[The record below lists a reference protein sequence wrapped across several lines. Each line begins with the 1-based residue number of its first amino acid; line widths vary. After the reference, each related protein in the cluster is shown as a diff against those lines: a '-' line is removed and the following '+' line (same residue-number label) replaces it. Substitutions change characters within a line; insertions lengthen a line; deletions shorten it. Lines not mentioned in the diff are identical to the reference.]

1 MSRSNVP
8 AERPRT
14 YRRPT
19 GPPTGPAP
27 VLVIDDERAGAIT
40 TLGRL
45 VEAGYATVSEAAG
58 CDAVL
63 HKPGASDAIVREVRR
78 LAGADAVEPQGD
90 AEGDPSARWP
100 AT

>member
-8 AERPRT
+8 AGRPRT

-27 VLVIDDERAGAIT
+27 VLVIDDERAGART

-45 VEAGYATVSEAAG
+45 AEAGDATASEADG
-58 CDAVL
+58 DAVL
-63 HKPGASDAIVREVRR
+63 HRPGASDAIVREVRR
-78 LAGADAVEPQGD
+78 LAEADAVEPQGD